1 MDNATHTLCGL
12 ALARMGGDRL
22 GPLATSTLV
31 VAANLPDL
39 DVVGVLRGGQPWY
52 LCHHRG
58 LTHALV
64 GLAVQAVLLGLVMT
78 WLGRRL
84 PERPRPRALIA
95 AAALGLLSH
104 LTLDGLNT
112 YGVRPW
118 LPFSGTWFYGD
129 TAFIVDPWMWLLLG
143 AAACLGAPR
152 PAATTPPSDPEAL
165 ARAERLADVGA
176 HEAARDAALAALPPA
191 GAGREVLR
199 DARAVGDRAAILAW
213 WTLSGVV
220 VLAILFSG
228 RAPPALALLWGPL
241 MLAVLVAR
249 QRGAL
254 AGRRRAAAWACALL
268 VLPYLATLRAL
279 NRAALARAEG
289 WVAAQGLAPADG
301 VCHPTPMTPWRF
313 RALIPAGAWIVDLD
327 VDLRT
332 GDVTP
337 RGGVR
342 RGLDD
347 PLLSTPAVQETPEYH
362 AWRCF
367 ARLPFAART
376 DDLLILGDAR
386 YAPQPER
393 AWCNLAVPL
402 PE

>member
-22 GPLATSTLV
+22 GPMATPTLV
-31 VAANLPDL
+31 IAANLPDA
-39 DVVGVLRGGQPWY
+39 DAVGALWGGQPWY

-58 LTHALV
+58 LTHAVL
-64 GLAVQAVLLGLVMT
+64 GLAVQAVLLGLAMT
-78 WLGRRL
+78 WVGRRL
-84 PERPRPRALIA
+84 PERPRARALIA

-104 LTLDGLNT
+104 LALDGLNT

-118 LPFSGTWFYGD
+118 LPFVDTWYYGD

-143 AAACLGAPR
+143 AAACLGAPP
-152 PAATTPPSDPEAL
+152 PAAPAPPADAEGL

-176 HEAARDAALAALPPA
+176 HEAARDAALAALPRA
-191 GAGREVLR
+191 GASREVLR
-199 DARAVGDRAAILAW
+199 DAWAVGGRVATFAW
-213 WTLSGVV
+213 WGLSGAV

-228 RAPPALALLWGPL
+228 RAPPALALVWGPL
-241 MLAVLVAR
+241 MAAVLVAR

-254 AGRRRAAAWACALL
+254 RGRRRAAAWTCALL
-268 VLPYLATLRAL
+268 VVPYLAALRAL
-279 NRAALARAEG
+279 DRAALGRAEA
-289 WVAAQGLAPADG
+289 WVAAQGLAPDAG

-313 RALIPAGAWIVDLD
+313 RALVATGPWIFDLD
-327 VDLRT
+327 VDLRA
-332 GDVTP
+332 GEVAP

-347 PLLSTPAVQETPEYH
+347 PLLAHPDVVGSPEHH

-386 YAPQPER
+386 YAPRPER